1 MSLVSHPNDFDPD
14 SESDDLNRHASNLGT
29 SAEDWDLG
37 RRKLK
42 LRSRPHVMGIL
53 NVTPDSFSD
62 GGKHDSPEV
71 AIEAAL
77 QMERDGADL
86 IDIGGESTRP
96 YSDPVGVNE
105 ELERVMPVIEE
116 LVGVLSIPISID
128 TSKAAVA
135 AAAVNA
141 GAEIINDVT
150 GMEGDP
156 EMVSVALNG
165 GVGVC
170 LMHMRGTPKSMQDNP
185 TYDDVVTEV
194 RDYLIRR
201 RDFCIAAGITASRIC
216 LDPGIGFGKTHEH
229 NLRLLREIQRFTD
242 IGSPL
247 LVGHS
252 RKGMIGQLLG
262 DKTRDRMAGTL
273 GVSLAMAAAGVHV
286 LRVHDV
292 QVTVDAL
299 RLFEASGGI

>member
-14 SESDDLNRHASNLGT
+14 SASDGLNRRSSDIGT
-29 SAEDWDLG
+29 TPEDWDLG

-62 GGKHDSPEV
+62 GGKHDSPKV

-96 YSDPVGVNE
+96 YSDPVGVAE

-185 TYDDVVTEV
+185 TYDDVVAEV

-201 RDFCIAAGITASRIC
+201 RNFCIAAGITASRIC

-229 NLRLLREIQRFTD
+229 NLRLLREIQQFTD

>member
-14 SESDDLNRHASNLGT
+14 SVSDGLNRHSSDIGT
-29 SAEDWDLG
+29 APEDWDLG

-62 GGKHDSPEV
+62 GGKHDSPKV

-96 YSDPVGVNE
+96 YSDPVGVAE

-156 EMVSVALNG
+156 EMVSVALDG

-185 TYDDVVTEV
+185 TYDDVVAEV
-194 RDYLIRR
+194 RDYLICRR
-201 RDFCIAAGITASRIC
+201 NFCIAAGITASRIC

-229 NLRLLREIQRFTD
+229 NLRLLREIKQFTD